1 MTGRVEKEREE
12 NFMKNSSIV
21 SGVISVCLVLILF
34 PVGSGQALFFDFE
47 DNAQLDEWEII
58 SGTWQLVKDEITNSS
73 VVSGEG
79 ADDLILAIGDDT
91 WTDYTVEFEA
101 NGLTDDIGIVF
112 RLQDINNYFGFLLA
126 PNLDLSEWFLKAG
139 GGFDEN
145 LGEKGGNFG
154 ISTNEWHKY
163 KLVVEGMQASIFVDD
178 QEAFDPLDIMDGFEQ
193 GRIGLR
199 QWGDHGHY
207 DNVLISGPGI
217 PRSPGES
224 AIEPNGKLASA
235 WGRIKAGY

>member
-1 MTGRVEKEREE
+1 
-12 NFMKNSSIV
+12 MKNSFIV
-21 SGVISVCLVLILF
+21 SGVISVCLVLILL
-34 PVGSGQALFFDFE
+34 PVSSGEALFFDFE

-58 SGTWQLVKDEITNSS
+58 NGTWQLENDEISNSS

-126 PNLDLSEWFLKAG
+126 PNLNLSEWFLKSG

-145 LGEKGGNFG
+145 LGDKGDNLGV
-154 ISTNEWHKY
+154 STNEWHRY
-163 KLVVEGMQASIFVDD
+163 KLVVEGMQASIFVND
-178 QEAFDPLDIMDGFEQ
+178 EEPFDPVGIMDGFEQ

-199 QWGDHGHY
+199 QWADHGHY

-217 PRSPGES
+217 PRSPGEL
-224 AIEPNGKLASA
+224 AVEPNGKLSSA
-235 WGRIKAGY
+235 WGRIKARY

>member
-1 MTGRVEKEREE
+1 
-12 NFMKNSSIV
+12 MKNSFIV

-47 DNAQLDEWEII
+47 DNAQLDEWEVI
-58 SGTWQLVKDEITNSS
+58 SGTWQLENDEISNSS
-73 VVSGEG
+73 VASGEG
-79 ADDLILAIGDDT
+79 LDDLILAIGDDT

-101 NGLTDDIGIVF
+101 CGLTDDIGIVF
-112 RLQDINNYFGFLLA
+112 RLQDINNYYGFLLA
-126 PNLDLSEWFLKAG
+126 PSVSLSEWFLKAG
-139 GGFDEN
+139 GAFDEN
-145 LGEKGGNFG
+145 LGEKGDNLG

-163 KLVVEGMQASIFVDD
+163 KLVVEGMQASIFVNDE
-178 QEAFDPLDIMDGFEQ
+178 EAFDPLDIMDGFEQ
-193 GRIGLR
+193 GRIGIR

-224 AIEPNGKLASA
+224 ATEPNGKLASA
-235 WGRIKAGY
+235 WGHVKAGY

>member
-1 MTGRVEKEREE
+1 
-12 NFMKNSSIV
+12 MKSLFPILCLV
-21 SGVISVCLVLILF
+21 PAFLVLILF
-34 PVGSGQALFFDFE
+34 PLGSGQALFFDFE

-58 SGTWQLVKDEITNSS
+58 SGTWQLENDEIINSS
-73 VVSGEG
+73 VASGEG

-112 RLQDINNYFGFLLA
+112 RLQDINNYCGFLLA

-139 GGFDEN
+139 GAFDEN
-145 LGEKGGNFG
+145 LGEKGNNLGV
-154 ISTNEWHKY
+154 STNEWHKY
-163 KLVVEGMQASIFVDD
+163 KLVVEGMQASIFVDN

-224 AIEPNGKLASA
+224 ATEPNGKLVSA
-235 WGRIKAGY
+235 WGYIKAGY